1 MITSSSLFLKSMFPG
16 KMLALV
22 AAGFFAV
29 SVPALA
35 GPTLTFNFTETAVA
49 QFATPVGSVVLTQ
62 SGANAVNVFVDLP
75 AGFGFINTG
84 SKTPFVFNLSGALVV
99 AISTPAGGNFLTP
112 NNAALSLSY
121 SGAGGFPATPF
132 GTFGNAILKSG
143 GNGSSSGYFGDL
155 GFTVTRAGGL
165 DTTDF
170 AANAGGYFFAAD
182 VANAAGNTGS
192 IAALRA
198 GPPPTTVP
206 EPASLALFG
215 LGLVGL
221 AVARHNRMAG

>member
-1 MITSSSLFLKSMFPG
+1 MITSSRLFLKSMLPG
-16 KMLALV
+16 KMLALA

-29 SVPALA
+29 SVPAQA

-62 SGANAVNVFVDLP
+62 NGANAVNVFVDLP
-75 AGFGFINTG
+75 TGFGFVNTG
-84 SKTPFVFNLSGALVV
+84 NKTPFVFNLAGALVV
-99 AISTPAGGNFLTP
+99 AITTPAGGNFLSP
-112 NNAALSLSY
+112 NFDELSLSY

-170 AANAGGYFFAAD
+170 TANAGGYFFAAD

-198 GPPPTTVP
+198 GPPPTPVP

-221 AVARHNRMAG
+221 AVARRNRTAG